1 LVLAYLAL
9 VRPLEALLC
18 AITGGT
24 EAEQMT
30 MMTTLFASEGAR
42 WTAEHYGLA
51 LEQAFVQG
59 MNEDI
64 GIREYRQIQAALSG
78 YHLSKWT
85 ELFLDTD
92 EAVFEQQGHTTATHD
107 REYDRVI
114 AQSHGVSQH
123 SQLRFEL
130 ASIQWQAVI
139 FPRSGDESTVN
150 PSESNPVDTSTGV
163 FDHLEEETNALNL
176 QANPKKVPANAIS
189 VPLSV
194 LRGLRKILKNNS
206 ATYRSEEQ
214 ARATT
219 LMTLQSDTGSPYQ
232 GQDLLVILPTGMGK
246 TLTWLVAGELGDH
259 NLLTIV
265 VVPLNALLLDL
276 ESRLS
281 TYGQKVHRQDPRA
294 SVQLEGLRGCLL
306 ISVDRIVQD
315 DAIKQIHA
323 YEHRIVS
330 QSLMPAGATFILIW
344 H

>member
-1 LVLAYLAL
+1 
-9 VRPLEALLC
+9 
-18 AITGGT
+18 
-24 EAEQMT
+24 MT
-30 MMTTLFASEGAR
+30 ALFASEGTR
-42 WTAEHYGLA
+42 WTAEHYGIA

-85 ELFLDTD
+85 ELFLDNEET
-92 EAVFEQQGHTTATHD
+92 VFEQQGHTTATHD

-130 ASIQWQAVI
+130 ASIQWQTLV
-139 FPRSGDESTVN
+139 FPRTEGEPTGNSSEGTSVDLAEAILNDE
-150 PSESNPVDTSTGV
+150 D
-163 FDHLEEETNALNL
+163 ETNEVRLGVDRKRCPAD
-176 QANPKKVPANAIS
+176 AIPVP
-189 VPLSV
+189 VSV
-194 LRGLRKILKNNS
+194 LRGLRKLLKDNS

-219 LMTLQSDTGSPYQ
+219 LMTLQTDTGSPYK

-259 NLLTIV
+259 RLLTIV

-276 ESRLS
+276 ESRVS
-281 TYGQKVHRQDPRA
+281 KYGQAVHRQDPRA
-294 SVQLEGLRGCLL
+294 GVQLEGLQGCLL
-306 ISVDRIVQD
+306 ISVDRIVKD
-315 DAIKQIHA
+315 DAMQQIHA
-323 YEHRIVS
+323 HEHRIVS
-330 QSLMPAGATFILIW
+330 PVDVRGPNM
-344 H
+344 